1 MRLAVIGAG
10 CAGLSAA
17 KHGLA
22 AGLDV
27 VVFEQAAQL
36 GGTWVFSPETGINQY
51 GLEEHSSMYKG
62 LHTNLPKEI
71 MGFPDFPIPAQEKS
85 YIPSEDIL
93 AFLNLYADQFKVRE
107 RIKFLHHVVRVR
119 PLLDDSWEIV
129 VRNLPDDKYETM
141 HFDSVLVCNGHYHTP
156 ALPKYDG
163 NKSFLGKQL
172 HSHNYRCPEPFKGK
186 SLFKIISKVHNYY
199 LN

>member
-10 CAGLSAA
+10 VGGLTAA
-17 KHGLA
+17 KNGLA

-27 VVFEQAAQL
+27 MVFEQEAQL
-36 GGTWVFSPETGINQY
+36 GGTWVFSSETGKNQY
-51 GLEEHSSMYKG
+51 GIDVHSSMYKG

-71 MGFPDFPIPAQEKS
+71 MGFPDFPIPAQQKS

-119 PLLDDSWEIV
+119 PLLDDSWEII
-129 VRNLPDDKYETM
+129 VRNLVEDKYETM
-141 HFDSVLVCNGHYHTP
+141 HFDCVLVCNGHYHTP
-156 ALPKYDG
+156 AYPKYDG
-163 NKSFLGKQL
+163 SKEFLGKQL
-172 HSHNYRCPEPFKGK
+172 HSHDYRCPEPFKGEFIK
-186 SLFKIISKVHNYY
+186 L
-199 LN
+199 